1 MRPVLFAN
9 ARLLDPATGLDTVG
23 GLLVREGRI
32 ADLGPQLTAA
42 TGLADAEFV
51 NATGLCLAP
60 GLVDMRVRLGEP
72 GHEHKERFES
82 GCATAAAGGVTSMAC
97 LPDTIPPIDDPA
109 MVEFVARRA
118 RRVRNVKVHPYA
130 AITKGLAGEQIAELG
145 LLKEAG
151 AVAFSDA
158 DNAVASARV
167 MRRALQYAGPL
178 DALIVQHPE
187 EPTLARGGAMNAGA
201 IASRLGLSGIPAV
214 AEVMMIERDLRL
226 VEMTG
231 ARWHAAHVSTA
242 AGIEAI
248 RRAKAAGLRVSCET
262 TPHHLALNELEVE
275 GYRTFAKVTPPLR
288 AEADRRA
295 VIEGLRDG
303 TIDAIASDHC
313 PQDQDSKRIPFAQ
326 AEPGVVGL
334 QTMLPVALQLVH
346 EGRIG
351 LLELLRT
358 MTVAPAGLLGIE
370 AGRLRVGA
378 PADLVLFDL
387 EAPWKIDPQQLL
399 SLSKN
404 TAFEGRLVQGR
415 VLRTLVDGRTVFAQ
429 DGGGEPR
436 GIGV

>member
-1 MRPVLFAN
+1 MRPLLFGN
-9 ARLLDPATGLDTVG
+9 ARLLDPATGRDETG
-23 GLLVREGRI
+23 GLLVRDGRI
-32 ADLGPQLTAA
+32 ADLGPRLTADS
-42 TGLADAEFV
+42 GPADAEFV
-51 NATGLCLAP
+51 DAAGLCLAP

-82 GCATAAAGGVTSMAC
+82 GCAAAAAGGVTSMAC
-97 LPDTIPPIDDPA
+97 LPDTVPPIDDPA

-118 RRVRNVKVHPYA
+118 RRVRSVKVHPYA

-231 ARWHAAHVSTA
+231 GRWHAAHVSTA

-358 MTVAPAGLLGIE
+358 MTVAPADLLGIE
-370 AGRLRVGA
+370 AGRLRIGA

-387 EAPWKIDPQQLL
+387 DAPWKIDPQQLL

-415 VLRTLVDGRTVFAQ
+415 VLRTLVDGRTVFRH
-429 DGGGEPR
+429 GG
-436 GIGV
+436 